1 MIRLLLDKGAD
12 VNASDRIGGSPLVG
26 AAQQR
31 PQNVVALLAA
41 GADPNQAD
49 AYGCSPLYFACGNG
63 QPGAA
68 AEAVQQLLAAGA
80 DPKAANCEHA

>member
-1 MIRLLLDKGAD
+1 M
-12 VNASDRIGGSPLVG
+12 

-41 GADPNQAD
+41 GADANQAD

-80 DPKAANCEHA
+80 DPTAANCDPA